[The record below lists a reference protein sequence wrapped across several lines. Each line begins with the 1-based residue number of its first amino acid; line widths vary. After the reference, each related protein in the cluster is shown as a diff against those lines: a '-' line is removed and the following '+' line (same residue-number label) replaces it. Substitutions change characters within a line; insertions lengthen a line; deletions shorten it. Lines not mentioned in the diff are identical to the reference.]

1 MKCSGTQTITENM
14 ISIAFCQ
21 LFCRITTTG
30 TGSTCSAAYDNAI
43 KLREAEFNSNYT
55 KYCNCNTGSWSA
67 NIGLNK
73 SCGGIFDVLTS
84 IPYQMNYDNECGGSK
99 SVSMSW
105 SCTKSTN
112 TGGGSASGS
121 VTISIPSGSGHT
133 TGSASLGG
141 TECTC
146 TTLTFTSSGVK
157 SGSC

>member
-1 MKCSGTQTITENM
+1 MKYSEIQIITTK
-14 ISIAFCQ
+14 ITSIAFCY
-21 LFCRITTTG
+21 LFYRTTDRTDNI
-30 TGSTCSAAYDNAI
+30 SYAKSQASSSWDDYFESYPSRFCTCGNN
-43 KLREAEFNSNYT
+43 KT
-55 KYCNCNTGSWSA
+55 WSA

-73 SCGGIFDVLTS
+73 SCGGIYDVLTS